1 MIGRVMFALTAA
13 SVVLL
18 IFATWRVLDQ
28 PLTTY
33 VVSGELSAAERET
46 VRQVLSSVP
55 AAGILSADLQTVS
68 DTVREI
74 PWAREVSIKRRWP
87 DALEVMLH
95 RAQPVARWGASEYV
109 SASGE
114 LLSLPDDYPGL
125 PQFDVQQNS
134 PQQAMEVYRLLDQIS
149 ARENLPIE
157 RLTQNAQG
165 EWTVQFA
172 DGLRVHLGAE
182 QLNQRMHRFL
192 LVYRRV
198 LLSDDRVATYVDARY
213 ANGVAVQYEDDES
226 ADPMLV
232 ARNKL
237 AEGA

>member
-1 MIGRVMFALTAA
+1 MIGRFMFALTAA
-13 SVVLL
+13 SVALL
-18 IFATWRVLDQ
+18 VFATWRVLDQ

-33 VVSGELSAAERET
+33 VVNGELSAAERQT
-46 VRQVLSSVP
+46 VRKVLSGVP
-55 AAGILSADLQTVS
+55 ATGILSADLEVVS
-68 DTVREI
+68 DAVQEI

-87 DALEVMLH
+87 DALEVTLH
-95 RAQPVARWGASEYV
+95 RAQPVARWGDTEYV

-125 PQFDVQQNS
+125 PRFDVRQNT

-149 ARENLPIE
+149 ARESLPIE
-157 RLTQNAQG
+157 RLMQNAQG

-172 DGLRVHLGAE
+172 DGLQVHLGAE

-198 LLSDDRVATYVDARY
+198 LLSDDRVAAYVDARY
-213 ANGVAVQYEDDES
+213 ANGVAVRYEDDEA
-226 ADPMLV
+226 ADEMLV
-232 ARNKL
+232 ARNEL